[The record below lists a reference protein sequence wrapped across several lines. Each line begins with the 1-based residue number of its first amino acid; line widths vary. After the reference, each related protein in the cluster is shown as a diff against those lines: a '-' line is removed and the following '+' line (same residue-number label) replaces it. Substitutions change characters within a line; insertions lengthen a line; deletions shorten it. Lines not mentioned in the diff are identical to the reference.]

1 MWGLSHPFSLW
12 QPVLNKQDGDEN
24 GASRGVARVTAGRE
38 CGALVPLDGE
48 HVVAELGAE
57 DKLLVGDL
65 GLGRLRSV
73 DDELVV
79 LHA

>member
-1 MWGLSHPFSLW
+1 M
-12 QPVLNKQDGDEN
+12 
-24 GASRGVARVTAGRE
+24 AGQWE
-38 CGALVPLDGE
+38 GMGALVPLDGE

-57 DKLLVGDL
+57 DKLLIGDL
-65 GLGRLRSV
+65 GLRRLRSV

>member
-1 MWGLSHPFSLW
+1 MMRTGQQRWPGGC
-12 QPVLNKQDGDEN
+12 D
-24 GASRGVARVTAGRE
+24 
-38 CGALVPLDGE
+38 ALVPLDGE

-57 DKLLVGDL
+57 DKLLIGDL